1 MISDGASQAS
11 GRFARK
17 TWLLAHM
24 GDTKVLTDAKG
35 VNCVVVSG
43 SVRTAWR
50 RDRIP
55 IPWPERGEVL
65 STLAGAEKQEYFKES
80 D

>member
-1 MISDGASQAS
+1 MISDGASQAP

-17 TWLLAHM
+17 PWLLARM

-35 VNCVVVSG
+35 VNCVVVVG

-55 IPWPERGEVL
+55 IPWPEYGEVL
-65 STLAGAEKQEYFKES
+65 STLAGAKMDVF
-80 D
+80 